1 MNVFK
6 IIKDIISP
14 KKCYSCKQ
22 EWHFLCFK
30 CLQECQNFESQC
42 YVCKNPSKDFE
53 IHSDC
58 QEWLDYT
65 KVILLTHY
73 KNPVI
78 KKLITDAKF
87 YKKKDVFEDFW
98 KYLTKLLI
106 KYEKDVKKEN
116 TIIVP
121 IPIHFFRKWKR
132 WYNQWEVICKEI
144 HKRTGLEYVSDLLI
158 KNKSTRQQSKVSKKD
173 RQKNLENSFVFNK
186 KYLDKLDKIK
196 DKKIILV
203 DDVISTWSTLNEV
216 SKVLYKAG
224 FSDIICLVI
233 ASD

>member
-1 MNVFK
+1 MNIFK
-6 IIKDIISP
+6 LLKDIISP

-22 EWHFLCFK
+22 EWHFLCLK

-42 YVCKNPSKDFE
+42 YICKNPSKDFE

-58 QEWLDYT
+58 SEGVYYK

-87 YKKKDVFEDFW
+87 YKKKDIFEDFG

-106 KYEKDVKKEN
+106 KYQKDVKKDN
-116 TIIVP
+116 TIIIP
-121 IPIHFFRKWKR
+121 IPIHFLRKWKR
-132 WYNQWEVICKEI
+132 WYNQWELICKEI
-144 HKRTGLEYVSDLLI
+144 HNRTGLEYIFHLLL
-158 KNKSTRQQSKVSKKD
+158 KKKSTRQQSKVWKKD
-173 RQKNLENSFVFNK
+173 RQSNLENSFVFNK
-186 KYLDKLDKIK
+186 KYIDKLDKMK
-196 DKKIILV
+196 HKNIILV

-216 SKVLYKAG
+216 SKVLYKEG
-224 FSDIICLVI
+224 FTNITCLVI

>member
-1 MNVFK
+1 MNIFK
-6 IIKDIISP
+6 LIKDIISP
-14 KKCYSCKQ
+14 KKCYSCRK
-22 EWHFLCFK
+22 EWHFLCLK
-30 CLQECQNFESQC
+30 CLQECKNFESEC

-58 QEWLDYT
+58 QEGLYYQ

-87 YKKKDVFEDFW
+87 YRKKDIFEDFW

-116 TIIVP
+116 TIIIP
-121 IPIHFFRKWKR
+121 IPIHFLRRWKR
-132 WYNQWEVICKEI
+132 WYNQSELLCKEI
-144 HKRTGLEYVSDLLI
+144 SNRTGLEYIRDLLL
-158 KNKSTRQQSKVSKKD
+158 KNKSTRQQSKVWKKD
-173 RQKNLENSFVFNK
+173 RQENLNNSFVFNK
-186 KYLDKLDKIK
+186 KYLDKLDNIK
-196 DKKIILV
+196 NKKIILV

-216 SKVLYKAG
+216 SKILTNVG
-224 FSDIICLVI
+224 FNNITCLVI
-233 ASD
+233 ASN